1 MATPTLTATPRELD
15 VTRERAASASV
26 PWYIWTAVL
35 AVFSGVLGG
44 HWDISWHNSI
54 GRDSFWSPPH
64 IAIYLMGVLAGITF
78 GYLILRNTIARR
90 ERDDLVRIW
99 GLQGP
104 LGAFIAAW
112 GGVAMITS
120 APFDNWWHEAY
131 GLDVKIVSPPHV
143 LLIMGGFGVI
153 LGTIVL
159 IQTRLNR
166 SDSAEAR
173 RQLLVPYFLVAGLA
187 LVDLLL
193 LQMEWTWPS
202 LQHTAAMYRA
212 LAVLVPALLATVA
225 LGSRH
230 RWACTIVAAIYT
242 VFLLALQWILPLFPA
257 EPKLG
262 PVYREVTHF
271 IPNGFPLMLIAP
283 ALALDLLF
291 RRWRDRSPWLLA
303 AAAGVIYVVVF
314 LLVQWPFSDFLHLP
328 IARNWFFGAHYFG
341 ASIPPTHYAAQFQY
355 APAEAAFWTRMAMAF
370 AFAPLSVRAGLA
382 LGTWLQRLQR

>member
-1 MATPTLTATPRELD
+1 MTTPTLTAISSELAG
-15 VTRERAASASV
+15 VQERVISGV
-26 PWYIWTAVL
+26 PWYVWTAVL

-64 IAIYLMGVLAGITF
+64 IAIYLMGALSGITF
-78 GYLILRNTIARR
+78 GYLILRNTVVGRQ
-90 ERDDLVRIW
+90 RDDLVGIW
-99 GLQGP
+99 GLRGP

-120 APFDNWWHEAY
+120 APFDNWWHDAY

-143 LLIMGGFGVI
+143 LLIMGGFAVI

-166 SDSAEAR
+166 SDDAETR
-173 RQLLVPYFLVAGLA
+173 RHLLVPYFLVGGLA
-187 LVDLLL
+187 LVDMLL
-193 LQMEWTWPS
+193 LQMEWTWLS

-230 RWACTIVAAIYT
+230 RWACTIVASIYT
-242 VFLLALQWILPLFPA
+242 LFLLALEWILPLFPA

-262 PVYREVTHF
+262 PVFREITHF
-271 IPNGFPLMLIAP
+271 IPNGFPLLLIAP
-283 ALALDLLF
+283 AFALDLLF
-291 RRWRDRSPWLLA
+291 QRWRDRNRWLLA
-303 AAAGVIYVVVF
+303 VAAGATF
-314 LLVQWPFSDFLHLP
+314 LLVLIAVQWPFADFLHLP
-328 IARNWFFGAHYFG
+328 MARNWIFGSHYFG
-341 ASIPPTHYAAQFQY
+341 ASMPPTHHAANFQY
-355 APAEAAFWTRMAMAF
+355 APVEANFWMKMAMAF
-370 AFAPLSVRAGLA
+370 AFAPLSARAGLA